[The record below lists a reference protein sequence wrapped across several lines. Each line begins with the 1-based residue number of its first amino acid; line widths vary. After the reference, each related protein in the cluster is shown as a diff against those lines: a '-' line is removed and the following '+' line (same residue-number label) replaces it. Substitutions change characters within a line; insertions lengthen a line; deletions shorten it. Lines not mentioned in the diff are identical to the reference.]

1 MYNTQFICTYK
12 FHDDDTT
19 DIMYQHDFLYAFN
32 LIEYNSDEIM
42 NTLEELYQKLK
53 DNTDFIFIIE
63 NHPFFDKNKNNVDF
77 VFQNLFCYDTFDVFH
92 RCILDILELN
102 NKKISEINKNLIL
115 EIFQKSRIENISNN

>member
-19 DIMYQHDFLYAFN
+19 NIMYQHDFLYAFN
-32 LIEYNSDEIM
+32 LIEYNSDQIM

-63 NHPFFDKNKNNVDF
+63 NHPFFDKNKNNIEF
-77 VFQNLFCYDTFDVFH
+77 VFQHLFSYDTFDVFH
-92 RCILDILELN
+92 RCIVDILELN